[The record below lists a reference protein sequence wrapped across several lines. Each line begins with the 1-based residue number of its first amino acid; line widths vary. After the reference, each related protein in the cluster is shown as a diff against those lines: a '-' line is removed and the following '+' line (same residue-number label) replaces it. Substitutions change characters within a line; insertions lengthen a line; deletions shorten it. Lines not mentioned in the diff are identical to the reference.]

1 MLPENMTVTEESF
14 ATLNLYWR
22 EKKYNL
28 KWDSIFVLP
37 AWLQVW
43 WQTFGSGAE
52 LYLRA
57 VWHGGE
63 IIGIAPLLIKG
74 KTAAF
79 VGSTDVCD
87 YLDFVITPTREGEFF
102 NALLDDLK
110 ARGIGQLDLTPL
122 RPDSTVLT
130 HLLKIARE
138 KKYEILCHE
147 DGVSVEMD
155 LPSGWDE
162 YLASLSAKQRHE
174 VKRKL
179 RRLWEADNVAYHCVE
194 VGPGVNDLMDTFFRL
209 FALSRT
215 DKADFMTGQMA
226 SFFRDLAET
235 MAGIGLL
242 RLGILKLDELPMAM
256 IMSFDYNDAI
266 YLYNS
271 AYDPNFG
278 YLSAG
283 LLSKVLCIK
292 ESIQQGRKKW
302 DFLKGKETYKYH
314 LGGKDVPLSSCQI
327 TLK

>member
-138 KKYEILCHE
+138 KKY
-147 DGVSVEMD
+147 
-155 LPSGWDE
+155 
-162 YLASLSAKQRHE
+162 
-174 VKRKL
+174 
-179 RRLWEADNVAYHCVE
+179 
-194 VGPGVNDLMDTFFRL
+194 
-209 FALSRT
+209 
-215 DKADFMTGQMA
+215 
-226 SFFRDLAET
+226 
-235 MAGIGLL
+235 
-242 RLGILKLDELPMAM
+242 
-256 IMSFDYNDAI
+256 
-266 YLYNS
+266 
-271 AYDPNFG
+271 
-278 YLSAG
+278 
-283 LLSKVLCIK
+283 
-292 ESIQQGRKKW
+292 
-302 DFLKGKETYKYH
+302 
-314 LGGKDVPLSSCQI
+314 
-327 TLK
+327 